1 MTVVEARVE
10 IEAPPEDV
18 WRVVSD
24 PRNLPVWDPHV
35 VSVRDVP
42 EEGLSEGT
50 EYRTIVRFFGV
61 TVSVAARLLE
71 VREPE
76 YAKVRLSGVIE
87 GIVETWVEP
96 LEDSRSRLRHRV
108 EYRFRGGAMGRVAA
122 RAVRL
127 LGAQAML
134 RRGTSSQKRQIESG

>member
-10 IEAPPEDV
+10 IEAPPEEV

-24 PRNLPVWDPHV
+24 PRNLPLWDSHV

-42 EEGLSEGT
+42 QEGVSEGT
-50 EYRTIVRFFGV
+50 EYRTDARFFGF
-61 TVSVAARLLE
+61 TVSVTARVLQ
-71 VREPE
+71 VRAPE

-96 LEDSRSRLRHRV
+96 LQGSRSRLRHSV
-108 EYRFRGGAMGRVAA
+108 QYRFRGGAMGRVAA
-122 RAVRL
+122 RAVRM
-127 LGAQAML
+127 LGARAML
-134 RRGTSSQKRQIESG
+134 RRGTLSQKRQIESG